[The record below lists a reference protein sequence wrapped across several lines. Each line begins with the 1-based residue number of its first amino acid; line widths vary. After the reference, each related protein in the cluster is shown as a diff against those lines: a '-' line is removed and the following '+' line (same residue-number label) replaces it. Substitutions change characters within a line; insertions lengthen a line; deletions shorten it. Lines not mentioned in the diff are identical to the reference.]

1 MSTTIPTQVFRT
13 ALFEA
18 NADLAKEMIDF
29 QDRPVSP
36 PVASGGG
43 DSNNI
48 AGGDITI
55 SLYGDAGLVEELLQV
70 IKNHANSVFKST
82 KSSSI
87 RANTLQMSVS
97 SSLSSHV
104 H

>member
-1 MSTTIPTQVFRT
+1 MNTTIPTQVFRT

-18 NADLAKEMIDF
+18 NADLANEMVDF
-29 QDRPVSP
+29 QDHLVSP
-36 PVASGGG
+36 TVASGGN
-43 DSNNI
+43 DNYNI
-48 AGGDITI
+48 ANGDVTV
-55 SLYGDAGLVEELLQV
+55 SLHGDAGLVEELLQV

-97 SSLSSHV
+97 SSLSSPV